1 MLVGREVEF
10 TKLETL
16 LLSALS
22 AADNGGGA
30 NAVVPLSIYISGP
43 PGTGK
48 TATVQAVVNKL
59 EKARKKFRFISV
71 DCFSTPT
78 PSILMK
84 KLLAELGHN
93 DTPASRAND
102 KLCEVFSSTK
112 RRIVILLDEVD
123 KMLSGRSKFIYT
135 IFGWPTQ
142 FNGRVVVIGIANT
155 LDLTQRQMPL
165 LKLTTSPHLITFSAY
180 TGEQLIAI
188 LEHRLS
194 SECLDRKAIELCA
207 RKVSALTGDVRQAL
221 DIASQ
226 MIVNLETT
234 DNNEQEQH
242 LVDNDESNKEN
253 DEAAAA
259 LLLAPSKTVQK
270 TPSKC
275 ERTPQKLRKAM
286 ARGGGVSEDEVTPKR
301 TKFADG
307 SACREVLKAINKTM
321 SSPCQRSKL
330 PAQTRTLLAT
340 LMRLVSSDSAAAAGR
355 PHPTYSG
362 FRTPQKT
369 SRSCSTTSKMMTPS
383 SSKYCSNSSSTMAVS
398 RDRLFSA
405 YLTVCERLKLASP
418 CWDEVDEMLILLE
431 SQSMVTLARGAKGGG
446 GGQQTRVCFTIE
458 MDIARAQINDN
469 ALINDIEQM
478 DI

>member
-16 LLSALS
+16 LSSALS
-22 AADNGGGA
+22 AAANGGVDA

-48 TATVQAVVNKL
+48 TATVQAVINKL

-93 DTPASRAND
+93 DTPASRANN

-112 RRIVILLDEVD
+112 KLIVMLLDEVD
-123 KMLSGRSKFIYT
+123 KMLSGKSKFIYT

-165 LKLTTSPHLITFSAY
+165 LKLTTSPHLITFAAY

-194 SECLDRKAIELCA
+194 TECLDRKAIELCA

-234 DNNEQEQH
+234 DSNEQKQH
-242 LVDNDESNKEN
+242 LLDNDDDSNKEN

-286 ARGGGVSEDEVTPKR
+286 ARGGGVSEDEVTPKK

-355 PHPTYSG
+355 PHPTYSA

-369 SRSCSTTSKMMTPS
+369 PRSSTTSKMMTPS
-383 SSKYCSNSSSTMAVS
+383 SKYCSNSSSAMVVS

-446 GGQQTRVCFTIE
+446 GGQQTRVCFTVE